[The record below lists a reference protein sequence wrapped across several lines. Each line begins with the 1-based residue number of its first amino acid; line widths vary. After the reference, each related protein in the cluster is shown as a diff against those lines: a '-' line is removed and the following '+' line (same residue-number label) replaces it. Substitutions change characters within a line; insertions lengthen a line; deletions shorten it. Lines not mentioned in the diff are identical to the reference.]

1 MGFTFSGKLYRT
13 AGRRRDDDR
22 RHAPAD
28 RPRHDGGARV
38 AYGSGMIPITKMVRS
53 DIVFDIIGL
62 TLIVLLIP
70 IMARLVGFV

>member
-1 MGFTFSGKLYRT
+1 
-13 AGRRRDDDR
+13 
-22 RHAPAD
+22 
-28 RPRHDGGARV
+28 
-38 AYGSGMIPITKMVRS
+38 MIPITKMVRS